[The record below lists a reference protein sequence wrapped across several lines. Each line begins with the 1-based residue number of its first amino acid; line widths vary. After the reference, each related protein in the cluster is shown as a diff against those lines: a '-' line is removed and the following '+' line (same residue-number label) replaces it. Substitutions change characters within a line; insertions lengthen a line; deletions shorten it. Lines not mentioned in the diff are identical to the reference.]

1 LKSTCFSAV
10 ASSTVAYNKALQ
22 VAARLLLEFMMIVLS
37 NLYEALCLA
46 FSQMT
51 DFSAS
56 LLALFTLASTAL
68 EFLAA

>member
-1 LKSTCFSAV
+1 
-10 ASSTVAYNKALQ
+10 
-22 VAARLLLEFMMIVLS
+22 LLLEFMMIVLS